1 MSDESFEDKVNRIH
15 NAEQAGA
22 ALDSMAETL
31 HSYYASLM
39 AKGFPEDRAFE
50 LTVRMQET
58 VFHQY
63 GPQ

>member
-1 MSDESFEDKVNRIH
+1 MPDESFEDKVNRIH

-31 HSYYASLM
+31 GSYYQSLM
-39 AKGFPEDRAFE
+39 AHGVPDDLAAE
-50 LTVRMQET
+50 LVIRMQET
-58 VFHQY
+58 VFHQH